1 MKQILE
7 LIGLGGCALGF
18 LGGILVCLLCGD
30 YWFIAIGIGVLGFAA
45 FPKVKVWWDDL
56 NGKIKSLREVK
67 AEEDE

>member
-7 LIGLGGCALGF
+7 FIGLGGCALGF

-45 FPKVKVWWDDL
+45 FPKFKGWWDDL
-56 NGKIKSLREVK
+56 NGKIKALRK
-67 AEEDE
+67 EDA